1 MVFFTSIIGIA
12 VFLLVLSIM
21 SKCGIRAKFMMQDE
35 KSSSL
40 NDVLS
45 KYHWNAL
52 LLLCS
57 FNNLLVPIYLLNTQ
71 IQIGN

>member
-1 MVFFTSIIGIA
+1 
-12 VFLLVLSIM
+12 
-21 SKCGIRAKFMMQDE
+21 MMQDE